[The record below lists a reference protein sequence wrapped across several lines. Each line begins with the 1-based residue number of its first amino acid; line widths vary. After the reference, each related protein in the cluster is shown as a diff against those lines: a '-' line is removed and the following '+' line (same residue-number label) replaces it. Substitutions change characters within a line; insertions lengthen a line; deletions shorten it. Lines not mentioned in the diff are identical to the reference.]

1 MAPRNGLFVKWAL
14 ALLST
19 GLLGLGAWGGRTLIA
34 DGGRIT
40 TLEAI
45 HTEMRGQLNRI
56 EDKLD
61 RLSERR

>member
-1 MAPRNGLFVKWAL
+1 MATRNGAFTKWGL
-14 ALLST
+14 
-19 GLLGLGAWGGRTLIA
+19 GLLAAGILGLASWGGKTLIA

-40 TLEAI
+40 ALEAV